1 MGAPAPW
8 WRVTTPNPTAVF
20 NQYSNVKPFF
30 STSVPNWIGANKEDQ
45 DRVRAYMFYERLYW
59 NVPDTLAIVQR
70 GDDSLPIYL
79 PSARK
84 IVEACNRFLAVD
96 WTYSIVAGAGSAS
109 DQAQCKVLLDGLW
122 KNQKMK
128 AKFGRQKRY
137 GLIRGDAVWHVRA
150 APDRPA
156 GSRIDIYEVDPT
168 NAFPILE
175 NLNPDRIIGWHL
187 VDLVPDPRDITKQV
201 VRRQTYTKATG
212 DYFGPSTIMSS
223 IGYYELGKWD
233 DRKTITNATPQVAAV
248 PWEGTVI
255 PFALPASIT
264 NLPVY
269 LIPNQK
275 QPCQTFG
282 SSEVRGIETVIASVN
297 QSVSDQDLTLAMQGL
312 GVYFSTAGPPVA
324 QDGTPG
330 TFDISPG
337 TVVEVPSDA
346 TFGRV
351 SGVSSGLPGIEHMNF
366 ILGQMQS
373 SVGVP
378 DIAAGVVDVTVAE
391 SGIALRLQMS
401 PLLSH
406 NKEKET
412 DMTDEYNCMFR
423 DLVDGWFPAYEA
435 FGSNT
440 GVEVVMTTGDPV
452 PQDRA
457 ARFKEILI
465 LVEAVPALMSIRT
478 AIDELKK
485 IGYDMPAD
493 ELQQL
498 TKEAQERAKN
508 LQLDPFAQR
517 ALGEVQGTGTAPIVT
532 PPSTGGGN
540 APHTAGTPPVAPGK
554 PLNGLPAGAGAA
566 GGPKL
571 ATGH

>member
-1 MGAPAPW
+1 M
-8 WRVTTPNPTAVF
+8 TTPNPTAVF

-30 STSVPNWIGANKEDQ
+30 STSVPNWIGANKDDQ

-59 NVPDTLAIVQR
+59 NVPNTLAIVER

-84 IVEACNRFLAVD
+84 VVEACNRFLAVGWD
-96 WTYSIVAGAGSAS
+96 YKITSSAGSTS
-109 DQAQCKVLLDGLW
+109 DQAQCKTLLDTLF

-128 AKFGRQKRY
+128 AKFARQKRY
-137 GLIRGDAVWHVRA
+137 GLIRGDAVWHLRA
-150 APDRPA
+150 DPQRPA
-156 GSRIDIYEVDPT
+156 GSRIDVYEVDPT

-175 NLNPDRIIGWHL
+175 DLNPDRIIGWHL
-187 VDLVPDPRDITKQV
+187 IDLVPDPRDVTKQV

-233 DRKTITNATPQVAAV
+233 DRKTATNASPQVAMV
-248 PWEGTVI
+248 PWEGSVS
-255 PFALPASIT
+255 PFALPSSIT
-264 NLPVY
+264 YLPVY

-282 SSEVRGIETVIASVN
+282 SSEIRGIETVIASVN
-297 QSVSDQDLTLAMQGL
+297 QAVSDEDLTLAMQGL

-337 TVVEVPSDA
+337 TVVEVPGDSN
-346 TFGRV
+346 FGRV

-366 ILGQMQS
+366 ILGEMQS
-373 SVGVP
+373 SIGIP
-378 DIAAGVVDVTVAE
+378 DVAAGKVDVTVAE
-391 SGIALRLQMS
+391 SGIALRLQLA
-401 PLLSH
+401 PLLSR
-406 NKEKET
+406 NEEKET
-412 DMTDEYNCMFR
+412 DMKDEYNCLFR
-423 DLVDGWFPAYEA
+423 DLVEGWFPAYES
-435 FGSNT
+435 FGNNT
-440 GVEVVMTTGDPV
+440 GVEVLMVTGDPV

-493 ELQQL
+493 ELAQL

-508 LQLDPFAQR
+508 MQLDPFAQR
-517 ALGEVQGTGTAPIVT
+517 ALGEIQGTGTAPVVT

-540 APHTAGTPPVAPGK
+540 APHGAGTPPVNPPK
-554 PLNGLPAGAGAA
+554 PLNGVPAGAGAH
-566 GGPKL
+566 PSPN
-571 ATGH
+571 TGTGR

>member
-1 MGAPAPW
+1 M
-8 WRVTTPNPTAVF
+8 TTPNPTAIF
-20 NQYSNVKPFF
+20 NQYSNAKIFF

-59 NVPDTLAIVQR
+59 NVPDTLAIVER
-70 GDDSLPIYL
+70 GEDSLPIYL

-84 IVEACNRFLAVD
+84 MVEACNRFLCVD
-96 WTYSIVAGAGSAS
+96 WDYSITSTAGSAS
-109 DQAQCKVLLDGLW
+109 DQAQCKVLMDGLF

-128 AKFGRQKRY
+128 AKFARQKRY

-150 APDRPA
+150 DANRPA

-175 NLNPDRIIGWHL
+175 DLNPDRIIGWHL
-187 VDLVPDPRDITKQV
+187 IDLVPDPRDVTKQV

-212 DYFGPSTIMSS
+212 DYFGPSIIMSS

-233 DRKTITNATPQVAAV
+233 DRKTATNANPEVAMV
-248 PWEGTVI
+248 PWEGEI
-255 PFALPASIT
+255 LPFELPTDIT
-264 NLPVY
+264 YLPVY

-312 GVYFSTAGPPVA
+312 GVYTSTAGPPVA
-324 QDGTPG
+324 ADGTAG
-330 TFDISPG
+330 TFDIGPG
-337 TVVEVPSDA
+337 RVVEVPADA
-346 TFGRV
+346 TFSRV
-351 SGVSSGLPGIEHMNF
+351 SGVGASLPGIEHMNF
-366 ILGQMQS
+366 ILGETQS
-373 SVGVP
+373 AVGIP
-378 DIAAGVVDVTVAE
+378 DIAAGIVDVSVAE
-391 SGIALRLQMS
+391 SGIALQLQLS

-412 DMTDEYNCMFR
+412 DMMDEYNCMFR
-423 DLVDGWFPAYEA
+423 DLVEGWFPAYEG

-440 GVEVVMTTGDPV
+440 GVEVTMITGNPV

-457 ARFKEILI
+457 ARFKEIVE
-465 LVEAVPALMSIRT
+465 LVQAVPPLMSTRT
-478 AIDELKK
+478 AIDELNK
-485 IGYDMPAD
+485 IGYDMPKD
-493 ELQQL
+493 ELDQL
-498 TKEAQERAKN
+498 TQEAQARAQTM
-508 LQLDPFAQR
+508 QLDPFAQR
-517 ALGEVQGTGTAPIVT
+517 ALGEFAAPVNSAGNAV
-532 PPSTGGGN
+532 PPSTL
-540 APHTAGTPPVAPGK
+540 PVAPPK
-554 PLNGLPAGAGAA
+554 PINGLSGGAGAA
-566 GGPKL
+566 GGPKP

>member
-1 MGAPAPW
+1 M
-8 WRVTTPNPTAVF
+8 TTPTSANPTAIF

-30 STSVPNWIGANKEDQ
+30 STSVPNWIGANKDDQ

-59 NVPDTLAIVQR
+59 NVPNTLKIVER
-70 GDDSLPIYL
+70 GDDALPIYL

-84 IVEACNRFLAVD
+84 VVEACNRFLAVGWD
-96 WTYSIVAGAGSAS
+96 YKITASAGSAS
-109 DQAQCKVLLDGLW
+109 DQDQCKTLMDTLF

-128 AKFGRQKRY
+128 AKFARQKRY
-137 GLIRGDAVWHVRA
+137 GLIRGDAVWHLRA
-150 APDRPA
+150 DPKRPA

-175 NLNPDRIIGWHL
+175 DLNPDRIIGWHL
-187 VDLVPDPRDITKQV
+187 IDLVPDPRDVTKQV

-233 DRKTITNATPQVAAV
+233 DRKTATNANPQVAMV
-248 PWEGTVI
+248 PWEGMVT
-255 PFALPASIT
+255 PFALPSSIT
-264 NLPVY
+264 YLPVY

-282 SSEVRGIETVIASVN
+282 SSEIRGIETVVASVN
-297 QSVSDQDLTLAMQGL
+297 QAVSDEDLTLAMQGL
-312 GVYFSTAGPPVA
+312 GVYFSSAGPPVG
-324 QDGTPG
+324 QDGVPG

-337 TVVEVPSDA
+337 SVVEVPADA

-351 SGVSSGLPGIEHMNF
+351 SGVSAGLPGIEHMNF
-366 ILGQMQS
+366 ILGEMQS
-373 SVGVP
+373 SIGIP
-378 DIAAGVVDVTVAE
+378 DVAAGKVDVTVAE
-391 SGIALRLQMS
+391 SGIALRLQLA
-401 PLLSH
+401 PLLSR
-406 NKEKET
+406 NAEKET
-412 DMTDEYNCMFR
+412 DMKDEYNCLFR
-423 DLVDGWFPAYEA
+423 DLVEGWFPAYEA
-435 FGSNT
+435 FGNNT
-440 GVEVVMTTGDPV
+440 GVEVLMVTGDPV

-493 ELQQL
+493 ELDQL
-498 TKEAQERAKN
+498 TKEAQLRAKN

-517 ALGEVQGTGTAPIVT
+517 ALGEIQGTGTAPVIT

-540 APHTAGTPPVAPGK
+540 APHSAGTPPVNPPK
-554 PLNGLPAGAGAA
+554 PLNGVPAGAGAPGA
-566 GGPKL
+566 PKPG
-571 ATGH
+571 TGH

>member
-1 MGAPAPW
+1 M
-8 WRVTTPNPTAVF
+8 TTPTSANPTAIF

-30 STSVPNWIGANKEDQ
+30 STSVPNWIGANKDDQ

-59 NVPDTLAIVQR
+59 NVPNTLKIVER
-70 GDDSLPIYL
+70 GDDALPIYL

-84 IVEACNRFLAVD
+84 VVEACNRFLAVGWD
-96 WTYSIVAGAGSAS
+96 YKITASAGSAS
-109 DQAQCKVLLDGLW
+109 DQAQCKTLMDTLF

-128 AKFGRQKRY
+128 AKFARQKRY
-137 GLIRGDAVWHVRA
+137 GLIRGDAVWHLRA
-150 APDRPA
+150 DPKRPA

-175 NLNPDRIIGWHL
+175 DLNPDRIIGWHL
-187 VDLVPDPRDITKQV
+187 IDLVPDPRDVTKQV

-233 DRKTITNATPQVAAV
+233 DRKTATNANPQVAMV
-248 PWEGTVI
+248 PWEGMVV
-255 PFALPASIT
+255 PFALPSSIT
-264 NLPVY
+264 YLPVY

-282 SSEVRGIETVIASVN
+282 SSEIRGIETVVASVN
-297 QSVSDQDLTLAMQGL
+297 QAVSDEDLTLAMQGL
-312 GVYFSTAGPPVA
+312 GVYFSSAGPPVS
-324 QDGTPG
+324 QDGVPG

-337 TVVEVPSDA
+337 SVVEVPADA

-351 SGVSSGLPGIEHMNF
+351 SGVSAGLPGIEHMNF
-366 ILGQMQS
+366 ILGEMQS
-373 SVGVP
+373 SIGIP
-378 DIAAGVVDVTVAE
+378 DVAAGKVDVTVAE
-391 SGIALRLQMS
+391 SGIALRLQLA
-401 PLLSH
+401 PLLSR
-406 NKEKET
+406 NAEKET
-412 DMTDEYNCMFR
+412 DMTDEYNCLFR
-423 DLVDGWFPAYEA
+423 DLVEGWFPAYEA
-435 FGSNT
+435 FGNNT
-440 GVEVVMTTGDPV
+440 GVEVLMVTGDPV

-517 ALGEVQGTGTAPIVT
+517 ALGEIQGTGTAPVIT

-540 APHTAGTPPVAPGK
+540 APHSAGTPPVNPPK
-554 PLNGLPAGAGAA
+554 PLNGVPAGAGAPGA
-566 GGPKL
+566 PKPG
-571 ATGH
+571 TGH